1 LKNLDDDSI
10 CTSDI
15 KSFYTN
21 IGQSTLLGIL
31 AHRLGE
37 SRCFDMF
44 DAIIRRDCHADHAT
58 GYGILQGHAISG
70 LIANVMLQPVDEQM
84 VDNQGMMNNYF
95 RFADDVTFTG
105 IKSKKETTQIHEV
118 VQFQKILWDHE
129 KSLELNITKTQ
140 KYESAQVFRS
150 KISGSSDLDKYS
162 ARFRKLLLPI
172 YVMNRDYRREF
183 SRIGWHFVYEYQKLL
198 ADIGLY
204 FSPEWLYRKIDEYTR
219 PRKLVTSQIK
229 ILRGDYSIDFPQL
242 SLHSSHLGQLGW
254 SNLFGESNKEWFKD
268 KQNLGQELSAMF
280 QHSANRI
287 LNDGKLEHDLT
298 WYNKRIKF
306 ALYRLSVFG
315 MEDIADQI
323 SMLLISQPWNIPVW
337 LSCRGLSRAGLEI
350 ELFNIIENSQS
361 SYVRA
366 MALKALGTIRTAS
379 SLSILALILDNDNVD
394 MIEKLM
400 ASEALLDSN
409 FWHNIQYSRIMS
421 WINQLGDEPYVLKNI
436 ILILAQAYPDK
447 LGEYLLSVQGN
458 NLHPIVNRV
467 IHYAKN
473 KSPTE
478 NLIRRTEPEIIRKY
492 RAKSYPII
500 EELLQEEGS
509 YRIASF

>member
-1 LKNLDDDSI
+1 
-10 CTSDI
+10 
-15 KSFYTN
+15 
-21 IGQSTLLGIL
+21 
-31 AHRLGE
+31 
-37 SRCFDMF
+37 
-44 DAIIRRDCHADHAT
+44 
-58 GYGILQGHAISG
+58 
-70 LIANVMLQPVDEQM
+70 
-84 VDNQGMMNNYF
+84 
-95 RFADDVTFTG
+95 
-105 IKSKKETTQIHEV
+105 
-118 VQFQKILWDHE
+118 
-129 KSLELNITKTQ
+129 
-140 KYESAQVFRS
+140 
-150 KISGSSDLDKYS
+150 
-162 ARFRKLLLPI
+162 
-172 YVMNRDYRREF
+172 
-183 SRIGWHFVYEYQKLL
+183 
-198 ADIGLY
+198 
-204 FSPEWLYRKIDEYTR
+204 
-219 PRKLVTSQIK
+219 
-229 ILRGDYSIDFPQL
+229 
-242 SLHSSHLGQLGW
+242 
-254 SNLFGESNKEWFKD
+254 
-268 KQNLGQELSAMF
+268 
-280 QHSANRI
+280 
-287 LNDGKLEHDLT
+287 
-298 WYNKRIKF
+298 
-306 ALYRLSVFG
+306 
-315 MEDIADQI
+315 
-323 SMLLISQPWNIPVW
+323 
-337 LSCRGLSRAGLEI
+337 LSRAGLEI